1 VNADRRALVRYL
13 IPDLDDGL
21 CNALGQVEQLLLTL
35 ATWEEASE
43 VPVLSA
49 PLAGWVALKALYR
62 VQAVISPTQTR
73 ADQPTPP
80 GRVLGPDGS
89 DAHRPV
95 RLVALDPADV
105 EVLGAAAAVLGR
117 ELALDPYGEMFEAMA
132 AAAEA
137 AAGVYGP
144 EPLPV
149 QLVEALA
156 RVHGLLDL
164 APTDDTAR
172 LTALL
177 DAAGDTAVVLS
188 RADEAAYI
196 RTAERFN
203 AMWGLSNGLDRF
215 PH

>member
-1 VNADRRALVRYL
+1 VDSDRRELVRYL

-43 VPVLSA
+43 APVLTA
-49 PLAGWVALKALYR
+49 PLAQWVALKALYR
-62 VQAVISPTQTR
+62 VQPVINLTQTR
-73 ADQPTPP
+73 PDQPSPP
-80 GRVLGPDGS
+80 GRILSPDRS
-89 DAHRPV
+89 RALRPL
-95 RLVALDPADV
+95 RLVTLDPADV
-105 EVLGAAAAVLGR
+105 EVLGAAATVLGH

-132 AAAEA
+132 AGAEA

-149 QLVEALA
+149 ELVEALA

-177 DAAGDTAVVLS
+177 DSAGENDLVLS
-188 RADEAAYI
+188 PADEAAYH
-196 RTAERFN
+196 RTADRFN
-203 AMWGLSNGLDRF
+203 AMWGLSNGLDL

>member
-1 VNADRRALVRYL
+1 VNVDRRALVRYL
-13 IPDLDDGL
+13 IPDLDDDL

-35 ATWEEASE
+35 ATWEEASD

-62 VQAVISPTQTR
+62 VQTVIKPTQSR
-73 ADQPTPP
+73 ADWPSPP
-80 GRVLGPDGS
+80 GRILGPDGGPER
-89 DAHRPV
+89 RPL
-95 RLVALDPADV
+95 RLVQLDPTDV
-105 EVLGAAAAVLGR
+105 EVLGAAAAVLGQ
-117 ELALDPYGEMFEAMA
+117 ELALDPYGELFEAMA
-132 AAAEA
+132 AGAEA
-137 AAGVYGP
+137 SAGVYGP

-164 APTDDTAR
+164 VLTDDTAR

-177 DAAGDTAVVLS
+177 DAAGDTDVVLS
-188 RADEAAYI
+188 PADEAAYI

-203 AMWGLSNGLDRF
+203 VMWGLSNGLDRF